1 MTQEVFISQPN
12 TTTDNNSSNTN
23 NNSSTNTNTN
33 TNTTT
38 SADNLTVSSIAVNTS
53 VVNSGNAVTFTAVA
67 DSNTSVVRFSDAST
81 GNVYE
86 DVSEYTAN
94 SDGTRTFQCRHT
106 FTNTGSSETVAT
118 VKAQPGNGTAFSNN
132 ANSTKASIIIIVK
145 TASSSMLVITQTQ
158 IVQALV
164 AHLTSLTIWLS

>member
-1 MTQEVFISQPN
+1 MPIRMLAESIGATVTWDNDTRSVHITTN

-86 DVSEYTAN
+86 DVTEQPSLIMLILQKQHLLLL
-94 SDGTRTFQCRHT
+94 RLL
-106 FTNTGSSETVAT
+106 VAQ
-118 VKAQPGNGTAFSNN
+118 V
-132 ANSTKASIIIIVK
+132 
-145 TASSSMLVITQTQ
+145 VITQTQ